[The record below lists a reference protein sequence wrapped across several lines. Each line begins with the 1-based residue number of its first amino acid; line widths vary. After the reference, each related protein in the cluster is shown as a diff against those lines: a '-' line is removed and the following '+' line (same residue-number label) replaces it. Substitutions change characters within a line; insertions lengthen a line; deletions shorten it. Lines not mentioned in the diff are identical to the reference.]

1 MTNEEIVRL
10 IRQGDNSLMGDLYE
24 QNRRFIL
31 AVIKHIGIQPDNY
44 EDAMQDA
51 YFGLYEAVNGFDESK
66 GCKFL
71 TYAKYHLQV
80 AIQRGQTNAVHI
92 PEQVRDTARKIKRI
106 QNQLSQKLNRTPTTA
121 ELSKCTGLDT
131 KTIKYT
137 LSVVKPVNSIYEP
150 VTDDLI
156 LGDIIQDASIDFE
169 NDIAAADEK
178 QYISK
183 TITEAVNELPET
195 EREAIQLFYLK
206 GMTYDDVAEIKGI
219 TAADARRNVS
229 KGLRL
234 LRHPR
239 ISQ

>member
-1 MTNEEIVRL
+1 M
-10 IRQGDNSLMGDLYE
+10 
-24 QNRRFIL
+24 
-31 AVIKHIGIQPDNY
+31 
-44 EDAMQDA
+44 
-51 YFGLYEAVNGFDESK
+51 
-66 GCKFL
+66 
-71 TYAKYHLQV
+71 
-80 AIQRGQTNAVHI
+80 
-92 PEQVRDTARKIKRI
+92 
-106 QNQLSQKLNRTPTTA
+106 
-121 ELSKCTGLDT
+121 SKCTGLDT

-239 ISQ
+239 ISQRLLDERIDCRTSFYRHTSVNKFNATWTSSTEQSVIDRDHIRKRSKVN